1 MSELQKNK
9 TRELEW
15 IFKGVAN
22 KHRIGVLILLGNES
36 KLSVVDL
43 SEKLKIDYKS
53 LSEHLRKLMLA
64 GLIMKRND
72 GNFVKHALTTRG
84 KSILQF
90 CRIVV

>member
-1 MSELQKNK
+1 MNEKQKK
-9 TRELEW
+9 RIKDLEW
-15 IFKGVAN
+15 VFKGVAN
-22 KHRIGVLILLGNES
+22 KYRITVLLLLGEEAE
-36 KLSVVDL
+36 LSVAEL
-43 SEKLKIDYKS
+43 SERMKVDYKS

-64 GLIMKRND
+64 GLIMKRKE